1 MLNLALNRQKA
12 DGQNQECFKESES
25 GRQKNKKI
33 WETRRELTSM
43 TNMLLWGLG
52 AKSPG
57 CNGVSIIFYLEEKCV
72 MFILSQDK

>member
-1 MLNLALNRQKA
+1 
-12 DGQNQECFKESES
+12 
-25 GRQKNKKI
+25 
-33 WETRRELTSM
+33 M